1 MYFFIL
7 ILWWNTM
14 TSRIKTDVFFN
25 FTDFQHECQDESK
38 RRSRGGVAQNSN
50 EKGKHS
56 KKSGTKRATQRQACT
71 KGDEYSG
78 AGESGD
84 AGVGVNRCEPVLGCT
99 RMKGVG
105 GDAFESGFWWCS
117 ATG

>member
-1 MYFFIL
+1 M
-7 ILWWNTM
+7 NTM
-14 TSRIKTDVFFN
+14 TSMINTDVFFN

-71 KGDEYSG
+71 KGDEHSG

-84 AGVGVNRCEPVLGCT
+84 AGVGVNRCCGLYTYE
-99 RMKGVG
+99 G
-105 GDAFESGFWWCS
+105 GGRRCL
-117 ATG
+117 